1 MTNENLFSDLACRTY
16 LILYKYNDLYNSPSE
31 SQSFG
36 TIFFRFIW
44 EKTKKDIILCRQ
56 KIILSNGVMAAQ
68 QILGPVCPSSN
79 LGRTT
84 RKPRY
89 SIRVARLSCFLS
101 LAFGCSGDLHLETSP
116 YTYLGFHRNLSS
128 EPIHEHLANGKPQ
141 SGPLHVIVLFEIA

>member
-1 MTNENLFSDLACRTY
+1 MDQTKELV
-16 LILYKYNDLYNSPSE
+16 K
-31 SQSFG
+31 
-36 TIFFRFIW
+36 TIVEGLQ
-44 EKTKKDIILCRQ
+44 EKRGKKC
-56 KIILSNGVMAAQ
+56 NGSTTDS
-68 QILGPVCPSSN
+68 GPVCPSSN